1 MIRNLA
7 FVITLA
13 MACAGFTPA
22 QAAPPVSRTGTFPA
36 TGKIVNKCDFPS
48 GSLAALVRSSGSN
61 STLSITNGA
70 LTVKLSCNYSTTVS
84 VQLKA
89 TSLHTLTTA
98 IAGETQAVNYIATAT
113 PWSTNP
119 FVTTGDGLNGPGT
132 TIYSGIARTSAG
144 PVSTTLTI
152 GIASFTYP
160 TGSTKA
166 VKNADYTSTITV
178 ALSASP

>member
-22 QAAPPVSRTGTFPA
+22 QAAPPVPRTGTFPA
-36 TGKIVNKCDFPS
+36 TGTVGNKCDFPS
-48 GSLAALVRSSGSN
+48 ASLAALVRSNG
-61 STLSITNGA
+61 TYALSITNGA
-70 LTVKLSCNYSTTVS
+70 LTVKLLCNYATTVS

-89 TSLHTLTTA
+89 TSLHTSTA
-98 IAGETQAVNYIATAT
+98 AVAGETQAVNYTATAT

-119 FVTTGDGLNGPGT
+119 FVTTNDVLNGPGT
-132 TIYSGIARTSAG
+132 AIYSGIARTSAG

-152 GIASFTYP
+152 GIATFTYP
-160 TGSTKA
+160 TGSTKS
-166 VKNADYTSTITV
+166 VKNANYTSTITV